1 MGTIQV
7 KFDNAKQF
15 EQLIA
20 FLQKLKFEFN
30 IAPSDDPFSA
40 DIIAGADVHD
50 AYKASLKVLSV
61 DWDSPEDDHW
71 DNYN

>member
-7 KFDNAKQF
+7 KFGNPTEC
-15 EQLIA
+15 EQIVD

-30 IAPSDDPFSA
+30 ITSDDDPFSA
-40 DIIAGADVHD
+40 VTVADADVHD
-50 AYKASLKVLSV
+50 AYRASLKVLAA

-71 DNYN
+71 DNF